1 MTMTLKPRPR
11 KTAPLTPAHVEPPP
25 NPAHVQPPPPPPGHG
40 PGAAPGLAPLHV
52 EPPPIPQALA
62 ATAAAAPAK
71 VRVTL
76 ARAPAGTRIIIDRVT
91 IPQNRNWTV
100 LKPGRH
106 VLEVAVHGAA
116 GDTASGAVQR
126 NGAAIA
132 RNTATI
138 PAGETEAYSQAG
150 APFDV

>member
-1 MTMTLKPRPR
+1 MTLKPRPR

-25 NPAHVQPPPPPPGHG
+25 IPAHVQPPPPPGHN

-52 EPPPIPQALA
+52 EPPPIPQAFA
-62 ATAAAAPAK
+62 ATAAAAAAAPAT

-76 ARAPAGTRIIIDRVT
+76 ARAPAGTRIIIDRVP
-91 IPQNRNWTV
+91 IPQNRNWTK
-100 LKPGRH
+100 LDPGRH

-116 GDTASGAVQR
+116 GDTATGAVQR
-126 NGAAIA
+126 NGAVIA

-150 APFDV
+150 VPFDV